1 MSENSNIKP
10 DILDNHHLKEDPFI
24 VPDNYFSS
32 LEKSIGEKIAI
43 EKDSDKGIWR
53 LLKPAIGLAASF
65 ALMLGIGYGVMK
77 ITGSLEETE
86 TTRTAINKQVTTDTS
101 IISEEEIL
109 KAVLYENGYEA
120 ATQIMEQPTGPTG
133 EEIEEYL
140 INSDISTTSLVAMEQ
155 SIK

>member
-1 MSENSNIKP
+1 M
-10 DILDNHHLKEDPFI
+10 
-24 VPDNYFSS
+24 
-32 LEKSIGEKIAI
+32 
-43 EKDSDKGIWR
+43 
-53 LLKPAIGLAASF
+53 LKPAIGLAASF

-77 ITGSLEETE
+77 ITGSLEKTE